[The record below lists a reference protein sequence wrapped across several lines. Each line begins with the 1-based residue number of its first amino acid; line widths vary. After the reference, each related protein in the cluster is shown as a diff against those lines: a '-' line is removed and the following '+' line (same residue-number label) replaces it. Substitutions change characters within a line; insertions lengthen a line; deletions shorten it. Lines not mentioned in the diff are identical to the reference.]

1 MILIPY
7 TFSDNQKNIS
17 IINFLNHEKKFFFM
31 EIIDFKNFKDKKI
44 IFIKESTDHK
54 TILYLVNYLKNDN
67 VLFVLPYKFKDSS
80 IFINLDKIYYPIKPS
95 FLEKKY
101 LYLKKIYFSY
111 QDLLLGKNNQL
122 ININNKQEI
131 YLTETESNIMKM
143 LIENEAVKKNTIKK
157 NILNLNIE
165 IDTKSLDSHLSRI
178 RKKIKK
184 IGLLIEIVSIGSFEI
199 KLR

>member
-184 IGLLIEIVSIGSFEI
+184 IGLLVEIVSIGSFEI

>member
-67 VLFVLPYKFKDSS
+67 VLFVLPYKFKDNS
-80 IFINLDKIYYPIKPS
+80 IFIYLDKIYYPIKPS

>member
-178 RKKIKK
+178 RKKMKK
-184 IGLLIEIVSIGSFEI
+184 IGLLVEIVSIGSFEI
-199 KLR
+199 KLK